1 MTMPERRPGAPDC
14 VHQQTTLKEHTQAQT
29 FIDNKKQND
38 ARFHALAAAIG
49 SFAWTTTIDCQGLD
63 MLGWST
69 YTGLPLAECQ
79 GNGWRKALHPAD
91 NELLLQEWKQ
101 AMEERHVYIITC
113 RIRRKDGRYSRCKV
127 RRVPVFATGSEVT
140 EWVWAANDLEEQPDL
155 EQDAQLT
162 DVTAQIRTGFLAAA
176 LEAMGDGVFILD
188 KDGQILQVNAA
199 GRALIGL
206 DEWSDYPWMPYSQR
220 AAQFV
225 IYDEQG
231 IPLPPE
237 QVPHFRILQGEVIP
251 GSQAV
256 DIRIRALDGQERQ
269 LSIAGA
275 PIRNSTG
282 QIVGAISVLR
292 DVKERRRVERF
303 TQEAM
308 SALFRMVEIL
318 VSGANLDVAGDFS
331 AIDGDT
337 VIRQAAIMVHKV
349 LQLDFV
355 GIATHLPEVEN
366 LQPRAVVGPSQIE
379 EEQWWQTI
387 THSKLSSYVDSSTV
401 TKLQA
406 DKPCQL
412 APLRTSFNTDTQLR
426 RLIVPLFAHDH
437 FLGLIEVEYR
447 EFTLP
452 EVLDR
457 QELLMAIARLL
468 ALSIEQ
474 KKFLQER
481 LEARANLLAS
491 HEANRRMNEF
501 LGIASHELRTPMT
514 SISLYLDR
522 TAQLL
527 KSRPGPDDT
536 TIQKRDQMLDKL
548 QNMLTKAQIQMR
560 RQHRLVNDLLDFSRI
575 RNNWFNFQLERC
587 NLVSL
592 VQDTMQDSI
601 EEQQI
606 LTPSCNIELHA
617 DQKEIM
623 VIADA
628 DRIRQVVSNYLSNAF
643 KYSSEDKPI
652 EVRVQMEAGDVL
664 VQVQDKGRGLSSDEK
679 EHIWEQFYRTAQT
692 GKQNKG
698 GAGLGLG
705 LHICRTIIEKHNG
718 RVGVSSQT
726 GVGSTFWFTLP
737 IAPPE

>member
-1 MTMPERRPGAPDC
+1 MTTPEHRPGAPDYA
-14 VHQQTTLKEHTQAQT
+14 HQQSTLKEHTQAQA
-29 FIDNKKQND
+29 FIDNKKQYD

-101 AMEERHVYIITC
+101 AAKEHHVYNIAC
-113 RIRRKDGRYSRCKV
+113 RIRRKDGHYSRCKV
-127 RRVPVFATGSEVT
+127 RTIPVFETDNEVT
-140 EWVWAANDLEEQPDL
+140 EWVWVANDLDEQPIL
-155 EQDAQLT
+155 EQDMLQKDATTQNSTRLLA
-162 DVTAQIRTGFLAAA
+162 TAFET
-176 LEAMGDGVFILD
+176 MSDGVFILD
-188 KDGQILQVNAA
+188 KDGRLFQVNAA

-206 DEWSDYPWMPYSQR
+206 DERSDFLFLPYTQR

-231 IPLPPE
+231 TPLPPE
-237 QVPHFRILQGEVIP
+237 QVPPFRILHGEVIP

-256 DIRIRALDGQERQ
+256 DIRARTLDGQEMQ

-282 QIVGAISVLR
+282 QIVGAVSVLR

-308 SALFRMVEIL
+308 NALFQMVKIL
-318 VSGANLDVAGDFS
+318 VSSANLGVAGDS
-331 AIDGDT
+331 SPIDGDA
-337 VIRQAAIMVHKV
+337 VIRQVAIMVHKV

-355 GIATHLPEVEN
+355 GIATHLTEEEN
-366 LQPRAVVGPSQIE
+366 LQPRTVVGSSQAE

-387 THSKLSSYVDSSTV
+387 THSKLSTYVESSTV

-406 DKPCQL
+406 DKTCQL
-412 APLRTSFNTDTQLR
+412 APLWTSSNTGTQQR
-426 RLIVPLFAHDH
+426 RLIVPLFAHGH

-447 EFTLP
+447 ESTLP
-452 EVLDR
+452 EALDR
-457 QELLMAIARLL
+457 QELLKAIGRLI
-468 ALSIEQ
+468 ALGIEQ
-474 KKFLQER
+474 KNLLQER
-481 LEARANLLAS
+481 LEARANLLAL

-514 SISLYLDR
+514 SITLYLDR

-527 KSRPGPDDT
+527 KARPGPDDAA
-536 TIQKRDQMLDKL
+536 IQTRDQMLDKL

-575 RNNWFNFQLERC
+575 HNNWFNFQMEPC

-592 VQDTMQDSI
+592 VQDTI
-601 EEQQI
+601 EEMQM
-606 LTPSCNIELHA
+606 LTPSRNIEMHTSN
-617 DQKEIM
+617 KEITI
-623 VIADA
+623 IADA
-628 DRIRQVVSNYLSNAF
+628 DRIRQVVSNYLSNAL
-643 KYSSEDKPI
+643 KYSPEDKP
-652 EVRVQMEAGDVL
+652 VWVHVQIEAGDVR
-664 VQVQDKGRGLSSDEK
+664 VQVQDKGRGLSLDEK
-679 EHIWEQFYRTAQT
+679 EHIWEQFYRTAQA

-698 GAGLGLG
+698 EVGLGLG
-705 LHICRTIIEKHNG
+705 LHICRVIIEKHNG
-718 RVGVSSQT
+718 HVGVSSQL

-737 IAPPE
+737 TAPPE

>member
-1 MTMPERRPGAPDC
+1 MTTPEHRPGTPDYAHLQST
-14 VHQQTTLKEHTQAQT
+14 VKEQTQAQA
-29 FIDNKKQND
+29 FIDDKKQYD

-69 YTGLPLAECQ
+69 YTGLPLVECQ

-91 NELLLQEWKQ
+91 NEFLLQKWKQ
-101 AMEERHVYIITC
+101 VTEERHVYNITC
-113 RIRRKDGRYSRCKV
+113 RIRRKDGHYSRCKV
-127 RRVPVFATGSEVT
+127 RTVPVIETDNEVT
-140 EWVWAANDLEEQPDL
+140 EWVWAANDPDEQPVL
-155 EQDAQLT
+155 EQDVRLT
-162 DVTAQIRTGFLAAA
+162 DVTTHISTGLLLAAF
-176 LEAMGDGVFILD
+176 EAMSDGVFILD
-188 KDGQILQVNAA
+188 KDGRLLQVNAA

-206 DEWSDYPWMPYSQR
+206 DEQGDFPFLPYSQR

-237 QVPHFRILQGEVIP
+237 QVPHFRILRGEVIP

-256 DIRIRALDGQERQ
+256 DIWTRTLDGQEMH

-282 QIVGAISVLR
+282 QIEGAVSVLR

-308 SALFRMVEIL
+308 NALFQMVEIL
-318 VSGANLDVAGDFS
+318 VSGTNLGVDRDFS
-331 AIDGDT
+331 PIDSDA
-337 VIRQAAIMVHKV
+337 VIRQVAIMVHKV

-355 GIATHLPEVEN
+355 GIATHLTEEEN
-366 LQPRAVVGPSQIE
+366 LQPRAVVGPSQVE

-387 THSKLSSYVDSSTV
+387 THGKLSSYVDSSSV
-401 TKLQA
+401 KELQA
-406 DKPCQL
+406 NKTCQL
-412 APLRTSFNTDTQLR
+412 APRWTAPNTGIQKR

-452 EVLDR
+452 EALDR
-457 QELLMAIARLL
+457 QKLLIAIARLI
-468 ALSIEQ
+468 ALGVEQ
-474 KKFLQER
+474 NNLLQER
-481 LEARANLLAS
+481 LEARAKLLAL
-491 HEANRRMNEF
+491 HEANRRMDEF

-514 SISLYLDR
+514 SITLYLDR

-527 KSRPGPDDT
+527 KTRPGPDDT
-536 TIQKRDQMLDKL
+536 AIQKRDQMLDKL

-575 RNNWFNFQLERC
+575 HNNWFNFQMERC

-592 VQDTMQDSI
+592 VQDTI
-601 EEQQI
+601 EEQRT
-606 LTPSCNIELHA
+606 LTPSCNIEM
-617 DQKEIM
+617 QTSNKEIT

-628 DRIRQVVSNYLSNAF
+628 DRIRQVVSNYLSNAL

-652 EVRVQMEAGDVL
+652 LVRVQMEAGDVR
-664 VQVQDKGRGLSSDEK
+664 VQVQDKGRGLSPDEK
-679 EHIWEQFYRTAQT
+679 EHIWEQFYRTAQV

-698 GAGLGLG
+698 EVGLGLG
-705 LHICRTIIEKHNG
+705 LHICRAIIEKHNG
-718 RVGVSSQT
+718 HVDVSSQP

>member
-1 MTMPERRPGAPDC
+1 MTMPKPRPGAPDH
-14 VHQQTTLKEHTQAQT
+14 VHQQTTLKEHTQAQA

-101 AMEERHVYIITC
+101 AMEERHVYNITC

-127 RRVPVFATGSEVT
+127 RRVPVFETGNEVT
-140 EWVWAANDLEEQPDL
+140 EWVWAANDLEEQPVL
-155 EQDAQLT
+155 EQDVRLT
-162 DVTAQIRTGFLAAA
+162 DVTTQIRTGLLAAA
-176 LEAMGDGVFILD
+176 FEAMGDGVFILD

-206 DEWSDYPWMPYSQR
+206 DERSDFPCLPYSQR

-231 IPLPPE
+231 TPLPPE
-237 QVPHFRILQGEVIP
+237 QIPHFRILHGEVIS

-256 DIRIRALDGQERQ
+256 DIRTRALNGQEMQ

-308 SALFRMVEIL
+308 SALFQMVEIL
-318 VSGANLDVAGDFS
+318 VSGANLDVTRDFS

-355 GIATHLPEVEN
+355 GIATHLTEAEN

-406 DKPCQL
+406 DKTCQL
-412 APLRTSFNTDTQLR
+412 APLWTSSNTDTQLR
-426 RLIVPLFAHDH
+426 RLIVPLFTHDH

-457 QELLMAIARLL
+457 QELLMAIARLIAL
-468 ALSIEQ
+468 AIEQ
-474 KKFLQER
+474 KNLLQER

-514 SISLYLDR
+514 SITLYLDR

-536 TIQKRDQMLDKL
+536 AIQKRDQMLDKL

-575 RNNWFNFQLERC
+575 RNNWFNFQMERC

-592 VQDTMQDSI
+592 VQDTVQDSI
-601 EEQQI
+601 EEQQT
-606 LTPSCNIELHA
+606 LTPSCNIEVQA
-617 DQKEIM
+617 DNKEIT

-643 KYSSEDKPI
+643 KYSSEDKPVK
-652 EVRVQMEAGDVL
+652 VRVQMEAGDVR

-679 EHIWEQFYRTAQT
+679 EHIWEQFYRTAQA

-718 RVGVSSQT
+718 RVGVSSQP

-737 IAPPE
+737 IAPPK